1 MANTTATRAGRIIL
15 LHGASS
21 AGNPL
26 WRTPS
31 NERSMSRFYTFPPTF
46 WLSDFGPYDMQVDTT
61 HRDLAEVAVQVIQ
74 RWRERAAGSAQN
86 DGRVV

>member
-1 MANTTATRAGRIIL
+1 
-15 LHGASS
+15 
-21 AGNPL
+21 
-26 WRTPS
+26 
-31 NERSMSRFYTFPPTF
+31 MSRFYTFPPTF